1 MAYPEQPA
9 EPENYL
15 VHPNAMGGFAHGLGG
30 AIAVEDDDDDDEVV
44 FSRQDGVEGDGDSDD
59 ESEK

>member
-30 AIAVEDDDDDDEVV
+30 AIAVEDDGDDDEVV
-44 FSRQDGVEGDGDSDD
+44 FKRQDGVEDD
-59 ESEK
+59 ELWESEE